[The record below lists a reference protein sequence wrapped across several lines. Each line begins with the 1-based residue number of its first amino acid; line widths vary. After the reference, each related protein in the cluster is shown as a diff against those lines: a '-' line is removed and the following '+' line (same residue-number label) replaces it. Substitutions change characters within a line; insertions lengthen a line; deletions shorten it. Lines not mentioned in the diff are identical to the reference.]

1 MAISIKRERIDKA
14 LEMSAENHLF
24 FTPEIIDFSEKQ
36 GDKRIET
43 AKLSII
49 AAEEAAGNDYVKMNK
64 TVFQNGVN
72 KAQFLYKEIP
82 FHI

>member
-24 FTPEIIDFSEKQ
+24 FTPEIIDFSEKH
-36 GDKRIET
+36 KAIKEL
-43 AKLSII
+43 KLQNYLLRLLK
-49 AAEEAAGNDYVKMNK
+49 AAGNDYVKMNK